1 MFEKEEYN
9 EPEEE
14 REVESSRSY
23 DFIEETSKG
32 LHIND
37 YEKDAFDK
45 KLMKLLEAVNWR
57 LI

>member
-14 REVESSRSY
+14 REVESSRPY

-37 YEKDAFDK
+37 YEKDALI
-45 KLMKLLEAVNWR
+45 KLMKLLKQ
-57 LI
+57 

>member
-37 YEKDAFDK
+37 YEKDALDK
-45 KLMKLLEAVNWR
+45 INEIIEAVNWR